1 MEAAEPHVDGVDGA
15 AAELFDD
22 RVARLLD
29 AQPALHVRTLG
40 AGEFDGAVDAE
51 EVRGVQQVDVQDL
64 ALDPL
69 AAVQQPPQRG
79 DLPGHRD
86 AAGVLE
92 GPAGAHL
99 VRDRADAAHPGGD
112 VGRLGVRAA
121 AQERLE
127 EPRRLVD
134 AQLGSGDRAVID
146 RQVQRSLPL
155 DPGERADMQHP
166 RTTVGHDG
174 APSTSAKDAA
184 LYVRRARRTSSSLM
198 PSRRS
203 NGISAGRLT
212 EPDGPK
218 QP

>member
-1 MEAAEPHVDGVDGA
+1 MEAAEPDVDGVDGA
-15 AAELFDD
+15 PAELFED

-29 AQPALHVRTLG
+29 AQPPLHVGALG
-40 AGEFDGAVDAE
+40 AGELDRAVHAE
-51 EVRGVQQVDVQDL
+51 EVRGVQQMDVQDL

-69 AAVQQPPQRG
+69 AAVQQPPQRRQLSA
-79 DLPGHRD
+79 DRH
-86 AAGVLE
+86 AAGVFE

-99 VRDRADAAHPGGD
+99 VRDRADAAHSRGD

-127 EPRRLVD
+127 EPRRFVD
-134 AQLGSGDRAVID
+134 AQLGAADRTAVD
-146 RQVQRSLPL
+146 RQAQRSLPL
-155 DPGERADMQHP
+155 DPGEGADVQHP
-166 RTTVGHDG
+166 RAAVGHDG
-174 APSTSAKDAA
+174 APSISAKAAA

-198 PSRRS
+198 PSRR
-203 NGISAGRLT
+203 NRGISAGRLT